1 MHTPSADAYC
11 VWGVLYYATQI
22 SANSAFSDLPEHLL
36 VDIYRELL
44 VRIGG
49 FSASTTGALVTQ
61 ENKYDHTD
69 ELLDFNDDL
78 LISSSTILIFVTPQL
93 DQARR
98 HTTPPCMQHSGHG
111 RRRPVASAKRC
122 QVRIPALPFFLI

>member
-1 MHTPSADAYC
+1 
-11 VWGVLYYATQI
+11 LYYATQI

-78 LISSSTILIFVTPQL
+78 LISSSTILITSTRSGKATHHSTLHAAFRAWSSPSGGFCKTVPST
-93 DQARR
+93 
-98 HTTPPCMQHSGHG
+98 HSG
-111 RRRPVASAKRC
+111 AS
-122 QVRIPALPFFLI
+122 FF